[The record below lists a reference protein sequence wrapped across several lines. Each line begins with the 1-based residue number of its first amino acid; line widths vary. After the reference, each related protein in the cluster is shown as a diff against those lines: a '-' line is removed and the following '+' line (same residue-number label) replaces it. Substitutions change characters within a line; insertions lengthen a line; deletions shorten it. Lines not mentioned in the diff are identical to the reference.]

1 MHPALKIIVGAL
13 MVIVGV
19 YSSVT
24 FLDELV
30 TLIQAGIGPLLVVIG
45 AFIVWLESD
54 EWKMRREQ
62 DRDKGVQQQFQKAE
76 PTEPEPVTEEPD
88 PEPEEDEGNT
98 CGQCGKTFDTERGLH
113 IHQAQKHE

>member
-13 MVIVGV
+13 MVVVGV

-24 FLDELV
+24 FLDQLV
-30 TLIQAGIGPLLVVIG
+30 TLVKAGIGPLLVLVG

-62 DRDKGVQQQFQKAE
+62 NQERGVQQQFQKAE
-76 PTEPEPVTEEPD
+76 PEPVKEQPE
-88 PEPEEDEGNT
+88 PEPEEEEEGHT
-98 CGQCGKTFDTERGLH
+98 CGQCGNTFDTERGLH

>member
-1 MHPALKIIVGAL
+1 
-13 MVIVGV
+13 MVVVGV

-24 FLDELV
+24 FLEELV
-30 TLIQAGIGPLLVVIG
+30 TLVRAGIGPLLVLIG

-62 DRDKGVQQQFQKAE
+62 SQDRGVQQQFQQAE
-76 PTEPEPVTEEPD
+76 SADEAEVAEEPE
-88 PEPEEDEGNT
+88 PEPEEEEGHT
-98 CGQCGKTFDTERGLH
+98 CPQCGKTFDTERGLH